1 MSDET
6 TVWSESAQMRDVFY
20 NPLVV
25 VPVLA
30 FFGMRAAGYMEF
42 IPWIAMAIF
51 ALAGAIVIGSIYLER
66 RFTRYTLTSQRIKIE
81 KGILTKRVDDV
92 ELYRVRDSRSDQS
105 LVGRLLG
112 IGNVVVMTGDV
123 SGTLSIN
130 NVTDP
135 RGKREQ
141 IRNMAEAAKR
151 ERNIRVLQ
159 E

>member
-1 MSDET
+1 MSEET
-6 TVWSESAQMRDVFY
+6 TVWSESAQMRDIFY

-25 VPVLA
+25 LPVLL
-30 FFGMRAAGYMEF
+30 FFGARVAGYLDF

-51 ALAGAIVIGSIYLER
+51 AAAGAIIVGAIYLER
-66 RFTRYTLTSQRIKIE
+66 RFTRYTLTSQRLKIE
-81 KGILTKRVDDV
+81 KGILTKKVDDV

-105 LVGRLLG
+105 LIGRLLG
-112 IGNVVVMTGDV
+112 IGNVVVATGDV
-123 SGTLSIN
+123 TGTLNID

>member
-6 TVWSESAQMRDVFY
+6 TIWTESAQMRDIFY
-20 NPLVV
+20 NPFVLL
-25 VPVLA
+25 PVLLFVGA
-30 FFGMRAAGYMEF
+30 RIAGYLDF

-51 ALAGAIVIGSIYLER
+51 AATGTAVVAAIYLER
-66 RFTRYTLTSQRIKIE
+66 RFTRYTLTNQRLKIE
-81 KGILTKRVDDV
+81 KGILTKKIDDV

-105 LVGRLLG
+105 FVGRVLG
-112 IGNVVVMTGDV
+112 IGNVVVMTGDAT
-123 SGTLSIN
+123 GTLHID

-141 IRNMAEAAKR
+141 IRNMAEQAKK
-151 ERNIRVLQ
+151 ERNVRLLQ